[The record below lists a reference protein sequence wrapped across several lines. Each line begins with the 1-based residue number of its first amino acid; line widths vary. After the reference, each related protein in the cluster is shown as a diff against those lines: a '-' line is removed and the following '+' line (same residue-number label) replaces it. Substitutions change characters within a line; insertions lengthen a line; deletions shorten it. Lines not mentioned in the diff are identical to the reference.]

1 MKKSGFYTLARSL
14 FVPRLDEL
22 RQFEN
27 LIIKHYLANVS
38 IENQQAT
45 TDVEVV
51 FTNPND
57 FPIEGVFIFPLSDGA
72 DTVDV
77 DVHIDGNLVE
87 PDFLGKSSLAKFYKS
102 ILQAQE
108 TKILQEIGSSALKVE
123 VLSILAGGESRI
135 QIRYNE
141 FVEAVDE
148 NFVYTHHL
156 RSNQTVGSF
165 AMSIAIEDK
174 DVIGTI
180 ESLSHDVT
188 IDQGS
193 DSLARITYQATNVKL
208 DKDFVCSYSF
218 TSHGAY
224 SVQLLSFEEQ
234 MEVLDVSAP
243 VPSKQ
248 RSDALPVSIEKKL
261 ATPTAV
267 REQTS
272 LHGGAQRLG
281 EMRQLRRN
289 LSSGFGLNPPNGAAY
304 HDVFFKGHG
313 TNPFIDT
320 EDDNFST
327 FGMDAD
333 SASYAVTRR
342 ILQDGHLPP
351 PEAVRVEEFINAFDY
366 NYTPPTDAAFA
377 VHLEGASSKFGKGK
391 RLQLLRIGIQGHVI
405 PDTDRKDAVLT
416 FVIDVSGSMRMES
429 RLELVKKT
437 LRLLVDQLR
446 PTDKIGIVVYGT
458 DARVVL
464 PHTSNVNRD
473 HILEKIDSLCPEGVT
488 NLEDGLHKGYE
499 LALRNKQQGCINRVI
514 LCSDGVA
521 NSGQTTPESL
531 LKEIRDYVDDDIYL
545 TTVGFGM
552 GNFNDVLMEELAKKG
567 NGNYAYV
574 DTLKEAKRIF
584 VENLTGTLQVIA
596 KDAKIQVEF
605 NEETVSRFRLLGY
618 ENRRMDHEDFRNDDA
633 DAGEIGS
640 GHSVTALYEIKLC
653 KDVGE
658 GELATVF
665 IRHEDPDTQKVTE
678 VNEKLLVE
686 DLIGIFEDASPD
698 LQFAASV
705 AQFAEI
711 LRESYWAKDGSLG
724 AVQRTLKGILPNI
737 QAKTPQH
744 EEQKKELFSLVRK
757 ARQLKDMA
765 EAQAS

>member
-57 FPIEGVFIFPLSDGA
+57 FPIEGVFIFPLPDGA

-87 PDFLGKSSLAKFYKS
+87 PDFLGKNSLAKFYKS
-102 ILQAQE
+102 TLQAQE

-123 VLSILAGGESRI
+123 ALSILAGGESRI

-156 RSNQTVGSF
+156 RSNQPIGSL
-165 AMSIAIEDK
+165 AMSIAIENK
-174 DVIGTI
+174 HVIGTI

-188 IDQGS
+188 IDQES
-193 DSLARITYQATNVKL
+193 DSLARITYQATDVKL

-224 SVQLLSFEEQ
+224 SVELLSFEEQ

-243 VPSKQ
+243 VPS
-248 RSDALPVSIEKKL
+248 RPHFDALPVSIEKKL

-272 LHGGAQRLG
+272 LHRGAQRLG

-521 NSGQTTPESL
+521 NSGQTAPESL
-531 LKEIRDYVDDDIYL
+531 LKEIRDYVDDGIFL
-545 TTVGFGM
+545 TTIGFGM
-552 GNFNDVLMEELAKKG
+552 GNYNDVLMEELAKKG

-665 IRHEDPDTQKVTE
+665 IRHENPDTQKVTE

-686 DLIGIFEDASPD
+686 DLIGIFEDASLD

-737 QAKTPQH
+737 QAKTPQQ

>member
-57 FPIEGVFIFPLSDGA
+57 FPIEGVFIFPLPDGA

-77 DVHIDGNLVE
+77 DVRIDGNLVE

-156 RSNQTVGSF
+156 RSNQPIGSL
-165 AMSIAIEDK
+165 AMSIAVEGK
-174 DVIGTI
+174 QAIGTI

-188 IDQGS
+188 IDQES
-193 DSLARITYQATNVKL
+193 DSLARITYQATDVKL

-224 SVQLLSFEEQ
+224 SVELLSFEEQ

-243 VPSKQ
+243 VPSRQ

-272 LHGGAQRLG
+272 LHRGAQRLG

-521 NSGQTTPESL
+521 NSGQTAPESL
-531 LKEIRDYVDDDIYL
+531 LKEIRDYVDDGIFL
-545 TTVGFGM
+545 TTIGFGM
-552 GNFNDVLMEELAKKG
+552 GNYNDVLMEELAKKG

-737 QAKTPQH
+737 QAKTPQQ